1 MILFFFLPFSAS
13 IFFLT
18 TGLILMVL
26 LAALYFSKGQ
36 VRQGIMI
43 AINVVSVATFI
54 GFLFSLGGVGTWCSP
69 WREGLLALSIITFF
83 LLFGAL
89 FYYIQRK

>member
-18 TGLILMVL
+18 TGLTL
-26 LAALYFSKGQ
+26 LALLVVLYFSKGQ

-43 AINVVSVATFI
+43 AINVVSVVTFI
-54 GFLFSLGGVGTWCSP
+54 GFLFSLGGVVTWCSP
-69 WREGLLALSIITFF
+69 WREGLLVISIIAFF
-83 LLFGAL
+83 LLLGGL